1 MLSSRQASADNAFL
15 FPELSNS
22 LTLVSVEAVLD
33 GKVSLPCDIEPS
45 DKTSD
50 RVNMVLWFR
59 DASGKP
65 IYTGCFNRKATHD
78 LLQPH
83 PYLAYPDLKLT
94 I

>member
-1 MLSSRQASADNAFL
+1 MCEGLLLRTSTPTTLTHNPQQSVDRLQTQDRVSLSGQLLAAAWQA
-15 FPELSNS
+15 

-33 GKVSLPCDIEPS
+33 GKVTLPCDIEPS

-65 IYTGCFNRKATHD
+65 IYT
-78 LLQPH
+78 
-83 PYLAYPDLKLT
+83 
-94 I
+94 